1 MALKWDTSRFCLPP
15 WVEVHQLWV
24 FDWMHFTSAV
34 ISNTVRAQ
42 KTLVFEGSGLAV
54 TRSVWFLAWQCNIIR
69 FYCAARRLRIV
80 FSKTLFYGIPSI
92 FVHVETAFCLILTL
106 WSDELL
112 PPSLDD
118 CLFLNLPGTPGVRIG
133 HSNSTVRVINLK
145 LCKWWNAPRTVTACH
160 QLDWAGWTFPL
171 RSRDVI
177 LKCLNGLHLSN
188 LDNIEDLC

>member
-15 WVEVHQLWV
+15 LSRGPPAVSLRLDALHICCHIRHCPSTE
-24 FDWMHFTSAV
+24 DTS
-34 ISNTVRAQ
+34 IWGQS
-42 KTLVFEGSGLAV
+42 V